1 MARRRRRVGIG
12 NNKGGTGKTTATV
25 NLAAALA
32 EEGLRVLVVDMDP
45 QANATRRLGLR
56 YDPDRPIV
64 TTSEV
69 ISSAGEGVAAEAIVS
84 CGWPEPYRDRISLI
98 PARFDLE
105 NRVSEAGVLGA
116 HQRLATA
123 MHGADDDFDIT
134 LIDFAPSLGHLTQ
147 LGLAASDAVVCTL
160 EPEYDAVEGA
170 LRFRDFVG
178 QYGRHLNPEG
188 LAVIGYYV
196 GGVRSRVGEHE
207 FQLAGLPDTFGADV
221 VWEPHI
227 PERAAV
233 KDAASS
239 ALPLRLLGTT
249 PAREIADRFSDLGKL
264 LVAGLAA

>member
-1 MARRRRRVGIG
+1 MARRRRVGIG

-32 EEGLRVLVVDMDP
+32 EQGLHALVVDMDP

-56 YDPDRPIV
+56 YDPANPML

-69 ISSAGEGVAAEAIVS
+69 VASAVEGIAAQAVVP
-84 CGWPEPYRDRISLI
+84 CDWPEPYRSHISLI

-105 NRVSEAGVLGA
+105 NRVAEAGVLGA
-116 HQRLATA
+116 HQRLAVA
-123 MHGADDDFDIT
+123 LRGADEDVDVT

-147 LGLAASDAVVCTL
+147 LGLAASDTALCTL

-170 LRFRDFVG
+170 LRFRDFIT
-178 QYGRHLNPEG
+178 QHGRQLNPNG
-188 LAVIGYYV
+188 LDLIGYYV
-196 GGVRSRVGEHE
+196 GGVRPRVGEHE
-207 FQLAGLPDTFGADV
+207 FQLAGLGDTFGAAM

-239 ALPLRLLGTT
+239 AVPLRQLGTG
-249 PAREIADRFSDLGKL
+249 PAREVADRFSKL
-264 LVAGLAA
+264 AQRLVEELAR

>member
-32 EEGLRVLVVDMDP
+32 EKGKRVLVVDMDP

-56 YDPDRPIV
+56 HDPANPV
-64 TTSEV
+64 LTTAEV
-69 ISSAGEGVAAEAIVS
+69 VAAATEGVAAEAIVA
-84 CGWPEPYRDRISLI
+84 CGWAPPYRDLVSVI

-116 HQRLATA
+116 HQRLAVA
-123 MHGADDDFDIT
+123 LRGADDDMDVT

-147 LGLAASDAVVCTL
+147 LALAASDLVLCTL

-170 LRFRDFVG
+170 LRFRDFVA
-178 QYGRHLNPEG
+178 QHGRQLNPDG
-188 LAVIGYYV
+188 IDLIGYYV
-196 GGVRSRVGEHE
+196 GGARARVGEHE
-207 FQLAGLPDTFGADV
+207 FQIGGLADTFGADL

-227 PERAAV
+227 PDRAAI
-233 KDAASS
+233 KEAASS
-239 ALPLRLLGTT
+239 AVPLRLLGTG
-249 PAREIADRFSDLGKL
+249 PARQMADRFGL
-264 LVAGLAA
+264 LAQRLVTELAA